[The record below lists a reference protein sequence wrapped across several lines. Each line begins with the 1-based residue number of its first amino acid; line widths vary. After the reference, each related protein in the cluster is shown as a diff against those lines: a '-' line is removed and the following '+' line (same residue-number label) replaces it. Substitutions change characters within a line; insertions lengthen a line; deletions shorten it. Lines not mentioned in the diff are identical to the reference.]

1 MTTKSLGR
9 ALIVV
14 VILFIPFLWPVGLYL
29 GWKWHKEGE
38 HAALGVPAVPVV
50 WANEG
55 SRRP

>member
-38 HAALGVPAVPVV
+38 HAVPVVPVV
-50 WANEG
+50 WADEG